1 VIAALLVTLK
11 LLLKY
16 IGEKE
21 EPKNGKHDKKLEQNN
36 APELFAPCH
45 ISETVAIKS
54 EDPFEHD
61 LEFGRK

>member
-11 LLLKY
+11 LLMMY
-16 IGEKE
+16 IGETDE
-21 EPKNGKHDKKLEQNN
+21 TKNVKHGKKLEQNN

-61 LEFGRK
+61 LEFCRK